1 MYRMISTSMT
11 LNLKLAGEI
20 FPGGDSDFAAGD
32 PGMGELEI
40 GIPGSGPGPI
50 SLARSQLGR
59 GREIPP

>member
-1 MYRMISTSMT
+1 MT